1 MLFVEEKGCLH
12 SVMTFPEAAERWGL
26 GESTLRSMTR
36 DGRLKVGEDYRKS
49 GRSWLITEAAM
60 IKLYGEPSK

>member
-1 MLFVEEKGCLH
+1 MEGKGCLH

-26 GESTLRSMTR
+26 GESTLRSMVR
-36 DGRLKVGEDYRKS
+36 YNRLEENRDYRKS

-60 IKLYGEPSK
+60 IKLYGEPPK